1 MSRDNC
7 AISDI
12 TYSVRATLLHGQ
24 KYCDGCCF
32 KYQTLPGGEAMASC
46 RQPRRLRTHKSYEPW
61 HGNPTP
67 ALSCSIPLVPCPTTS
82 SDKGSGRHSSYHTKR
97 NQRILDLEHLESF
110 GPKQTILISIKRR
123 ICSVLATS
131 LNMGRATTHS
141 ILAYSVADAMGPLR
155 YLPALI
161 LEWISSLVAAAWS
174 TTKQT

>member
-1 MSRDNC
+1 
-7 AISDI
+7 
-12 TYSVRATLLHGQ
+12 
-24 KYCDGCCF
+24 
-32 KYQTLPGGEAMASC
+32 MAKNTVTDAVSSTKLC
-46 RQPRRLRTHKSYEPW
+46 PEVKPW
-61 HGNPTP
+61 HPAVSRGVSGPTKVMNLGMATQRPLCPAASPWYP
-67 ALSCSIPLVPCPTTS
+67 ALPQVQTKAAVDTAVTT
-82 SDKGSGRHSSYHTKR
+82 TKR